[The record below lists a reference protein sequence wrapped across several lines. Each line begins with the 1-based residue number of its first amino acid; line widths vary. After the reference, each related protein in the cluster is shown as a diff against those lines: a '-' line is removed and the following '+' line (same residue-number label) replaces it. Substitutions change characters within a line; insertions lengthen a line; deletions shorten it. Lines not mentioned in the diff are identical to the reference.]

1 MQSIALFF
9 LASVAVGG
17 VAWVFIYPILS
28 GERKAEQR
36 MANVAKAEPAARAT
50 RVNQKSRRDVI
61 ETTLKEF
68 EERHKKSK
76 SVPLSV
82 RIAQAGLLWSKRQF
96 FLISAGIGAGM
107 FVFGVLTGGG
117 LLVSAVLGG
126 VGALGL
132 PRWLLSYMKKRREA
146 KFLYAFPDAVDI
158 IVRGVKA
165 GLPLLDC
172 LKMITMESPEPVK
185 SEFRAIVETQAIG
198 MPLGEACGKLYE
210 QMPVPEA
217 NFFGIVVSIQQR
229 SGGNLAEALGN
240 LSRVLRDRKKM
251 KAKIQAMS
259 QEAKASAS
267 IIGALPVAVM
277 TLVYITSPNY
287 ISLLWTEPL
296 GRVMLAASAVWMSM
310 GVMVM
315 KKMINFDF

>member
-1 MQSIALFF
+1 METIALFF

-17 VAWVFIYPILS
+17 VAWVFVYPILS
-28 GERKAEQR
+28 GERQAEAR

-50 RVNQKSRRDVI
+50 RGPQKSRRDVV
-61 ETTLKEF
+61 ENTLKELD
-68 EERHKKSK
+68 ERHKKSK
-76 SVPLSV
+76 SVPLFI
-82 RIAQAGLLWSKRQF
+82 RIAQAGLSWSKQQF
-96 FLISAGIGAGM
+96 FIVSACIGAGM
-107 FVFGVLTGGG
+107 FLLGLFSGGG
-117 LLVSAVLGG
+117 LVVAGLLG
-126 VGALGL
+126 VAGAFGL
-132 PRWLLSYMKKRREA
+132 PRWMLSYLKKRREA
-146 KFLYAFPDAVDI
+146 KFLHAFPDAVDI

-172 LKMITMESPEPVK
+172 LKMITIEAPEPVN

-198 MPLGEACGKLYE
+198 MPLGDACGKLYE
-210 QMPVPEA
+210 HMPVPEA

-277 TLVYITSPNY
+277 TMVYITSPNY

-296 GRVMLAASAVWMSM
+296 GRVMLAASVVWMSM
-310 GVMVM
+310 GILVM